1 MTNRSMRIPEDINR
15 AIQYVAKM
23 EKIEN
28 TQSLQKLAR
37 LGFERYATVN
47 NQNGRLTLRETAD
60 LLDLS
65 LSETIDLLGGIGVKG
80 NIRAADVLESL
91 KRLEH

>member
-1 MTNRSMRIPEDINR
+1 MTNRSIRIPEDINR

-23 EKIEN
+23 ERIEN
-28 TQSLQKLAR
+28 AQSLQKLAR
-37 LGFERYATVN
+37 LGFERYATVSY
-47 NQNGRLTLRETAD
+47 QNGRLTLRETAD

-91 KRLEH
+91 KRF

>member
-1 MTNRSMRIPEDINR
+1 MTTRSMRIPEDINR

-47 NQNGRLTLRETAD
+47 YQNGKLTLRETAA

>member
-1 MTNRSMRIPEDINR
+1 MRIPEDIDR
-15 AIQYVAKM
+15 AIQYVTKM

-28 TQSLQKLAR
+28 SQSLQKLAR

-47 NQNGRLTLRETAD
+47 YQNGRLTLRETAD

-65 LSETIDLLGGIGVKG
+65 LSETIDLLGGIGVRG

-91 KRLEH
+91 KRFEH